1 VNVSIFGLGYVGTVT
16 AACLTRYGH
25 TVIGVDPNDFKT
37 GCINSGNSPIVE
49 PGLDELLRQG
59 VESHRLSATENAEKA
74 VLATDLSL
82 VCVGTPSNQNGSLDL
97 DYVWRV
103 AEQLG
108 KILKKKSTFHGV
120 VIRSTVLPGTVE
132 EVARRIEEASGKK
145 HGEGFGIASN
155 PEFLR
160 EGTSVYD
167 FDNPPYTV
175 VGTANNKMRSLL
187 NDLYQKVSAPIHFV
201 QIREAELLKYACNA
215 YHAVKVAF
223 ANEIG
228 SIAKELSIDS
238 HAVMNIFCEDTKL
251 NISAAYL
258 KPGFAFGGSC
268 LPKDVRAITHEARTL
283 DLETPLLTSLI
294 PSNDYQIQRAVD
306 WVIGQGKKKIGI
318 LGLSFKSDT
327 DDMRESPI
335 VRMVETLVGKGYDIS
350 IYDSNVSLS
359 RVLGANRSYIEQ
371 EIPHIST
378 LLKEEIDQVLSD
390 AEVVVVAN
398 RGAEFAPALSE
409 ISDGVAVLDL
419 VRILDPGQQP
429 PSRYEGVA
437 W

>member
-1 VNVSIFGLGYVGTVT
+1 MNVSIFGLGYVGTVT

-49 PGLDELLRQG
+49 PGLDELLREG
-59 VESHRLSATENAEKA
+59 VASNRLSATDDAEKA

-97 DYVWRV
+97 TYVWRV

-108 KILKKKSTFHGV
+108 KIVRKKSTFHGV

-132 EVARRIEEASGKK
+132 EVAKRIEEASGKK

-167 FDNPPYTV
+167 FDHPPYTV
-175 VGTANNKMRSLL
+175 VGTTDNRMRSLL
-187 NDLYQKVSAPIHFV
+187 NDLYEKVSAPIHFV
-201 QIREAELLKYACNA
+201 QVREAELLKYACNA

-228 SIAKELSIDS
+228 AIAKELSIDS

-251 NISAAYL
+251 NVSAAYL

-283 DLETPLLTSLI
+283 DVETPVLSSLI

-306 WVIGQGKKKIGI
+306 WVIARGKKRIGI

-335 VRMVETLVGKGYDIS
+335 VRMVETLIGKGYDIA

-378 LLKEEIDQVLSD
+378 LLKEEIDQVLD
-390 AEVVVVAN
+390 GAEVVVVAN

-419 VRILDPGQQP
+419 VRILGAGQQP
-429 PSRYEGVA
+429 PSLYEGVA